1 MLVLGKAQPYS
12 TQVWNAI
19 ESVPWPEVLAIW
31 ERKLQEQIAHVFANS
46 RFYQRKFGQT
56 GLEAA
61 DIKSLK
67 DLNRLPFTIKQELR
81 DSLEEGRREGLPLG
95 LHGGVDRRGVL
106 QVQASSGTTGTP
118 SYVGATARDI
128 FVWAEMGARVFYA
141 NGFRPGDWCLHAY
154 SMSRGFVGGLVN
166 VQSLQYMG
174 VCNIPMG
181 AEAGTEKLIQVLDDL
196 RPNAIAGTPNFMVY
210 LGEKVREVLGVDA
223 RTLSIRRISVGGEPG
238 GSIPAVRGRIED
250 LWGADCRDMMGGADF
265 GSTYWAECEHKNG
278 MHFCGQEFLLFEIID
293 PMTDESLPLEVGA
306 DGELVY
312 TAIDR
317 QSSALVRY
325 RMGDRVRIVGTGACA
340 CGRTGP
346 RILCYGRTDD
356 MLIVRGINVFPSAVK
371 DIVGTFHPE
380 TTGLMRLVVD
390 FEGHTTQDALK
401 LKVEYAAEVPAD
413 RLSSLTHEIE
423 GRIKS
428 KLSIPTDVALVPHD
442 TLEKPG
448 ALKVKFIERVGG

>member
-1 MLVLGKAQPYS
+1 M
-12 TQVWNAI
+12 
-19 ESVPWPEVLAIW
+19 
-31 ERKLQEQIAHVFANS
+31 
-46 RFYQRKFGQT
+46 
-56 GLEAA
+56 
-61 DIKSLK
+61 
-67 DLNRLPFTIKQELR
+67 
-81 DSLEEGRREGLPLG
+81 
-95 LHGGVDRRGVL
+95 
-106 QVQASSGTTGTP
+106 
-118 SYVGATARDI
+118 
-128 FVWAEMGARVFYA
+128 
-141 NGFRPGDWCLHAY
+141 
-154 SMSRGFVGGLVN
+154 
-166 VQSLQYMG
+166 
-174 VCNIPMG
+174 
-181 AEAGTEKLIQVLDDL
+181 LDDL
-196 RPNAIAGTPNFMVY
+196 RPNAIAGTPNFIVY
-210 LGEKVREVLGVDA
+210 LGEKVRGVLGVDA
-223 RTLSIRRISVGGEPG
+223 RTLSVRRISVGGEPG
-238 GSIPAVRGRIED
+238 GSIPAVRGRIEE

-293 PMTDESLPLEVGA
+293 PMTGESLPLEVGA

-413 RLSSLTHEIE
+413 RLSSLTQEIE

-428 KLSIPTDVALVPHD
+428 KLSIPTNVELVPPD